1 MFRTAI
7 LTVLL
12 WVCSTGWV
20 AAQQEAAKAPR
31 ASDAEQSKP
40 TSQDADVAGKG
51 QEKLSDAERITHL
64 QRTIEENEKLLGELK
79 ATLEDPAAEYSKA
92 EAEFKKL
99 DKELETQKK
108 ALQKLGDEGKQDEAA
123 ALAKEIEALQQRWKL
138 SKERFDLAI
147 QERKTQQEQIA
158 TLEQKIQQD
167 RAAKD
172 KLLAPPSTQPT
183 APAGAPTTAPAQP
196 VAQAA
201 AKTEG
206 GAAPAEKPTVTP
218 IVPGLPPVAAQPA
231 AGADQPPKPEAAKP
245 PSKEVVEAQKE
256 ADVKAAEVEAAKET
270 VRSITERVEQTRTN
284 IEQERTLLVNARK
297 KVENAEETRRTLA
310 EQLQRRSAEGAPAAE
325 LQDFWA
331 KVAEARQRSRE
342 AQQEVTKRVDRIDQL
357 QEELERLRD
366 DRMAALEEEQQAQE
380 AADEA
385 QSRLEWLTNPF
396 SAPNV
401 VRWISTHGVRIA
413 AILIGM
419 LLVLWLG
426 RVLER
431 RMVKLLASRGGPGTQ
446 VERENRAKTL
456 VSVLHNT
463 VSVVVVVG
471 GILMILSEVGL
482 PIVPLMGG
490 AAVIGLTIAFG
501 AQNLVRD
508 YFTGFMILL
517 ESQYGVNDVVKIAGV
532 AGLVERIT
540 LRVTILRDLE
550 GIVHFVPNGQITT
563 VSNLT
568 HGWSR
573 VVFDIGVAY
582 KEDVDQVMRVI
593 TDVGKELRYDPNFR
607 HLILDD
613 LEMLGVDAFT
623 DSAVIIKAIIRTRPL
638 QQWTVKRAMMRRLKK
653 KFDELGIEI
662 PFPHRTIF
670 HRYETGPPP
679 SSGVESGERP
689 SEARP

>member
-12 WVCSTGWV
+12 GMCSTGSV

-31 ASDAEQSKP
+31 TGDAQQSKP
-40 TSQDADVAGKG
+40 TSQDVGVAGQS
-51 QEKLSDAERITHL
+51 QEKLSDAERITRL
-64 QRTIEENEKLLGELK
+64 QRTIEENEKLLCELK
-79 ATLEDPAAEYSKA
+79 ATLEDPEAEYSKA
-92 EAEFKKL
+92 EAEFKTL

-108 ALQKLGDEGKQDEAA
+108 ARQKLADEGKQDEAA

-138 SKERFDLAI
+138 SKDRFDLAI
-147 QERKTQQEQIA
+147 QERKTQQQQIA

-183 APAGAPTTAPAQP
+183 APAGPPTTAPAQP
-196 VAQAA
+196 LAEAA

-206 GAAPAEKPTVTP
+206 AAAPAEKPTVTP

-231 AGADQPPKPEAAKP
+231 AGTDQPPKPEVAKL
-245 PSKEVVEAQKE
+245 PSQEVVEAQKE
-256 ADVKAAEVEAAKET
+256 AEAKAAEVEAVKET

-284 IEQERTLLVNARK
+284 IEQERTLLETARK
-297 KVENAEETRRTLA
+297 KVENAEETRRMLA
-310 EQLQRRSAEGAPAAE
+310 EQLQRRSAEGAPPAE
-325 LQDFWA
+325 LQDLWA

-342 AQQEVTKRVDRIDQL
+342 AQQEVTKRVDRIDQW
-357 QEELERLRD
+357 QEELERLRE
-366 DRMAALEEEQQAQE
+366 DRIDALEEERQAQK
-380 AADEA
+380 AADDA

-396 SAPNV
+396 STPNI

-679 SSGVESGERP
+679 SSGVESGERL

>member
-12 WVCSTGWV
+12 CICGTGWV
-20 AAQQEAAKAPR
+20 TAQQEAAKAPR
-31 ASDAEQSKP
+31 TGDAQQSKP
-40 TSQDADVAGKG
+40 TSQAVDVAGQT
-51 QEKLSDAERITHL
+51 QEKLSDAERITRL
-64 QRTIEENEKLLGELK
+64 QRTIEENEKLLGELN
-79 ATLEDPAAEYSKA
+79 ATLEDPVGEYSKA
-92 EAEFKKL
+92 EAEFKQL
-99 DKELETQKK
+99 DKQLEAKK
-108 ALQKLGDEGKQDEAA
+108 KELQKLTENGKGDEAA

-147 QERKTQQEQIA
+147 QERKTQQQQMA
-158 TLEQKIQQD
+158 TLEQRIQQD

-183 APAGAPTTAPAQP
+183 TPPRPPTTAPAQP
-196 VAQAA
+196 AAEAA

-206 GAAPAEKPTVTP
+206 AAAPAEKPTVTP

-231 AGADQPPKPEAAKP
+231 AGTDQSPKPEADKP
-245 PSKEVVEAQKE
+245 PSKEVFEAQRE
-256 ADVKAAEVEAAKET
+256 AEAKAAEVEAAKET
-270 VRSITERVEQTRTN
+270 VRSISERVEQTRKN
-284 IEQERTLLVNARK
+284 IEQERTLLVTARK
-297 KVENAEETRRTLA
+297 KVENAEETRRMLA
-310 EQLQRRSAEGAPAAE
+310 EQLQRRSAEGTPAAQ
-325 LQDFWA
+325 LQDLWA

-342 AQQEVTKRVDRIDQL
+342 AQEEVTKRVDRIDQW

-366 DRMAALEEEQQAQE
+366 DRIAALEEERQAQE
-380 AADEA
+380 AADKA
-385 QSRLEWLTNPF
+385 QGRLEWLTNPL
-396 SAPNV
+396 SVPNV

-431 RMVKLLASRGGPGTQ
+431 RMVKLLAARGGPGTQ

-490 AAVIGLTIAFG
+490 AAVIGLAIAFG

-517 ESQYGVNDVVKIAGV
+517 ESQYGVNDVIKIAGV
-532 AGLVERIT
+532 AGLVERVT

-573 VVFDIGVAY
+573 VVLDIGVAY
-582 KEDVDQVMRVI
+582 KEDVDQVMQVI

-623 DSAVIIKAIIRTRPL
+623 DSAVIIKAIIKTRPL

-662 PFPHRTIF
+662 PCPHRTIF
-670 HRYETGPPP
+670 HRYEGGSPP
-679 SSGVESGERP
+679 SSGVEIGQQPPEDRL
-689 SEARP
+689 

>member
-12 WVCSTGWV
+12 CVCSTGWV
-20 AAQQEAAKAPR
+20 TAQQEAAKAPR
-31 ASDAEQSKP
+31 TGDAQQSKP
-40 TSQDADVAGKG
+40 ASQDLGVAGQG
-51 QEKLSDAERITHL
+51 QEKLSDAERITRL
-64 QRTIEENEKLLGELK
+64 QRTIEENEKLLSELK
-79 ATLEDPAAEYSKA
+79 ATLEDPAAEYAKA

-108 ALQKLGDEGKQDEAA
+108 ALQKLADEGKQDEAA
-123 ALAKEIEALQQRWKL
+123 ALAKEVEALQQRWKL

-147 QERKTQQEQIA
+147 QERKTLQEQIV
-158 TLEQKIQQD
+158 TLEQRIKQD
-167 RAAKD
+167 RQALD
-172 KLLAPPSTQPT
+172 KLLAPPTTQPAS
-183 APAGAPTTAPAQP
+183 APAAPPTTTPATPSGEPGTQPEAVEPKRAPVLP
-196 VAQAA
+196 GIL
-201 AKTEG
+201 TPG
-206 GAAPAEKPTVTP
+206 GPPAE
-218 IVPGLPPVAAQPA
+218 PGQEQPGQPA
-231 AGADQPPKPEAAKP
+231 EPAKP
-245 PSKEVVEAQKE
+245 PSEELVEAQRE
-256 ADVKAAEVEAAKET
+256 AQARAAEAETAKQEVESVTA
-270 VRSITERVEQTRTN
+270 R
-284 IEQERTLLVNARK
+284 IEQVRKQIEQGRTLLETARK
-297 KVENAEETRRTLA
+297 KADNADQTRRTLT
-310 EQLQRRSAEGAPAAE
+310 EQVQKRSADGAPQAE
-325 LQDFWA
+325 LQELWA
-331 KVAEARQRSRE
+331 KIAEARQRYRD
-342 AQQEVTKRVDRIDQL
+342 AQDDVDKRVEQIDQL
-357 QEELERLRD
+357 QDELQRLQQEQIG
-366 DRMAALEEEQQAQE
+366 ALQKEKE
-380 AADEA
+380 AAAEA
-385 QSRLEWLTNPF
+385 AKAREKVKELRNPF
-396 SAPNV
+396 SPRNLV
-401 VRWISTHGVRIA
+401 QWFVIHGPKVA
-413 AILIGM
+413 GILVGM
-419 LLVLWLG
+419 LVVLWLG

-431 RMVKLLASRGGPGTQ
+431 RMVKLLAARGGPGTQ
-446 VERENRAKTL
+446 VERENRARTL

-490 AAVIGLTIAFG
+490 AAVVGLAIAFG

-532 AGLVERIT
+532 AGLVERVT

-573 VVFDIGVAY
+573 VVLDIGVAY

-623 DSAVIIKAIIRTRPL
+623 DSAVIIKAIVKTRPL

-670 HRYETGPPP
+670 HRYESGPPP

>member
-1 MFRTAI
+1 M
-7 LTVLL
+7 
-12 WVCSTGWV
+12 
-20 AAQQEAAKAPR
+20 
-31 ASDAEQSKP
+31 
-40 TSQDADVAGKG
+40 
-51 QEKLSDAERITHL
+51 
-64 QRTIEENEKLLGELK
+64 
-79 ATLEDPAAEYSKA
+79 
-92 EAEFKKL
+92 
-99 DKELETQKK
+99 
-108 ALQKLGDEGKQDEAA
+108 
-123 ALAKEIEALQQRWKL
+123 
-138 SKERFDLAI
+138 
-147 QERKTQQEQIA
+147 
-158 TLEQKIQQD
+158 
-167 RAAKD
+167 
-172 KLLAPPSTQPT
+172 
-183 APAGAPTTAPAQP
+183 
-196 VAQAA
+196 
-201 AKTEG
+201 
-206 GAAPAEKPTVTP
+206 
-218 IVPGLPPVAAQPA
+218 
-231 AGADQPPKPEAAKP
+231 
-245 PSKEVVEAQKE
+245 
-256 ADVKAAEVEAAKET
+256 
-270 VRSITERVEQTRTN
+270 
-284 IEQERTLLVNARK
+284 
-297 KVENAEETRRTLA
+297 LA
-310 EQLQRRSAEGAPAAE
+310 EQLQRRSAEGTPAAE
-325 LQDFWA
+325 LQNLWA

-342 AQQEVTKRVDRIDQL
+342 AQEEVTRRVDRIDQW

-366 DRMAALEEEQQAQE
+366 DRMAAMEEEQRAQE
-380 AADEA
+380 EADKA
-385 QSRLEWLTNPF
+385 QSRLEWLTNPL
-396 SAPNV
+396 SVPNV

-431 RMVKLLASRGGPGTQ
+431 RMVKLLAARGGPGTQ

-471 GILMILSEVGL
+471 GVLMILSEVGL

-490 AAVIGLTIAFG
+490 AAVIGLAIAFG

-532 AGLVERIT
+532 AGLVERVT

-573 VVFDIGVAY
+573 VVLDIGVAY
-582 KEDVDQVMRVI
+582 KEDVDQVMQVI

-607 HLILDD
+607 YLILDD

-623 DSAVIIKAIIRTRPL
+623 DSAVIIKAIIKTRPL

-662 PFPHRTIF
+662 PFPHRTIY
-670 HRYETGPPP
+670 HRYEAGPPP
-679 SSGVESGERP
+679 SSGVEIGQQP
-689 SEARP
+689 SETRL